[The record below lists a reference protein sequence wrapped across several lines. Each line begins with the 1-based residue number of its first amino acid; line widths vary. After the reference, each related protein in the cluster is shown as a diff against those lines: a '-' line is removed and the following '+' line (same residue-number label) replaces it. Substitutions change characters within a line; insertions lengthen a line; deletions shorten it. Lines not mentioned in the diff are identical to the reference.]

1 VLRSIQLY
9 NALLRQGSEPGDYD
23 LIRAAGPHG
32 SGAAPLLRIASS
44 LDDAH
49 SEEHNPTTF
58 PTTKAALSSRRAAWR
73 ERKSLSTFP
82 EGMAWLCSGL
92 RSPFGDPRFL
102 LLIFT
107 S

>member
-58 PTTKAALSSRRAAWR
+58 PTTKAALSSRRAAWS
-73 ERKSLSTFP
+73 EEEMTFDISYKESGASVSLAA
-82 EGMAWLCSGL
+82 E
-92 RSPFGDPRFL
+92 
-102 LLIFT
+102 
-107 S
+107 